1 MSAPRSSP
9 RVLIVD
15 DEADLREL
23 LEITLLKMGLD
34 VDSAENLAQARAY
47 LAQAQGPADAGG
59 SGGNGGNGGNGG
71 AAGPG
76 PYALV
81 LTDMRLPDGLGLE
94 LVREVSATFR
104 NTPIAVV
111 TAYGSADNAVVALK
125 AGAFDYISKPVA
137 LDQLRVMVQSALRL
151 NAPPAETP
159 GAAPREAS
167 RLKGES
173 AVMQA
178 LRAQIARLARSMAP
192 IAINGES
199 GSGKELAAREIH
211 AQSSRAGKPFIAV
224 NCGAIPEAL
233 MEAEFF
239 GYRKGAFTGAA
250 DERDGFFQAAN
261 GGTLML
267 DEVADLPLAMQVK
280 LLRAIQE
287 RRVRKIGATAE
298 EAVDVRIISAT
309 HKNLEQLVEQG
320 AFRQDLFYRLN
331 VIELSL
337 PPLRER
343 ADDLG
348 VLTDAILARLGTFD
362 QKVVLGPGVLDA
374 LRGYAFPGNVRELEN
389 ILERALAFANDGVI
403 EVRDLALKG
412 NRAAD
417 MPPGYVPPPA
427 ELRADAAAAPAG
439 AAQAAPVRAPSAV
452 PQGFMPLPGAPER
465 TAPPAGAYPAG
476 AHPTG
481 THPAGIHPAGANPAG
496 APAAPAASVAHAAHV
511 TPASDGAGA
520 AARPAPPL
528 PPLDALPSNLPDY
541 LAQVERDIIMRA
553 LAQTQYNRTQAASL
567 LGISFRQLR
576 YQMQK
581 LNIQEP
587 EA

>member
-1 MSAPRSSP
+1 MSVPRSSP
-9 RVLIVD
+9 RVLVVD

-34 VDSAENLAQARAY
+34 VDSAETLKEARAF
-47 LAQAQGPADAGG
+47 LAKTE
-59 SGGNGGNGGNGG
+59 
-71 AAGPG
+71 
-76 PYALV
+76 YALV

-94 LVREVSATFR
+94 LVREVCAAYK

-111 TAYGSADNAVVALK
+111 TAFGSADNAVVALK
-125 AGAFDYISKPVA
+125 AGAFDYVSKPVA
-137 LDQLRVMVQSALRL
+137 LDQLRTMVQSALRL
-151 NAPPAETP
+151 NAPPEQQAP
-159 GAAPREAS
+159 AAAPAS

-173 AVMQA
+173 AVIQA

-211 AQSSRAGKPFIAV
+211 AQSSRAGKAFIAV

-287 RRVRKIGATAE
+287 RRVRKIGATSE
-298 EAVDVRIISAT
+298 EPVDVRIISAT
-309 HKNLEQLVEQG
+309 HKNLAQCVENG
-320 AFRQDLFYRLN
+320 SFRQDLFYRLN

-343 ADDLG
+343 LDDLG
-348 VLTDAILARLGTFD
+348 VLTDAILERLGTFEHR
-362 QKVVLGPGVLDA
+362 VVLGEGVLAA
-374 LRGYAFPGNVRELEN
+374 LRGYSFPGNVRELEN

-403 EVRDLALKG
+403 EVGDLALKG
-412 NRAAD
+412 ARVVEASVPLPTPSLSGQVLAAS
-417 MPPGYVPPPA
+417 
-427 ELRADAAAAPAG
+427 EAAAFGLAPGGEDAVGAG
-439 AAQAAPVRAPSAV
+439 PGQAAALAEAPQPSSVPAAPV
-452 PQGFMPLPGAPER
+452 
-465 TAPPAGAYPAG
+465 
-476 AHPTG
+476 
-481 THPAGIHPAGANPAG
+481 
-496 APAAPAASVAHAAHV
+496 
-511 TPASDGAGA
+511 
-520 AARPAPPL
+520 PPL
-528 PPLDALPSNLPDY
+528 PPLDTLPSNLPDY
-541 LAQVERDIIMRA
+541 LAQIERDIIMRA
-553 LAQTQYNRTQAASL
+553 LAQTQYNRTQAAQL

>member
-1 MSAPRSSP
+1 MSVVRSSP
-9 RVLIVD
+9 RVLVVD

-34 VDSAENLAQARAY
+34 VDSAENLAQARAF
-47 LAQAQGPADAGG
+47 LLQHD
-59 SGGNGGNGGNGG
+59 
-71 AAGPG
+71 
-76 PYALV
+76 YALV

-94 LVREVSATFR
+94 LVREVVASHK

-111 TAYGSADNAVVALK
+111 TAFGSADNAVVALK
-125 AGAFDYISKPVA
+125 AGAFDYVSKPVA
-137 LDQLRVMVQSALRL
+137 LDQLRIMVQSALRL
-151 NAPPAETP
+151 TAPV
-159 GAAPREAS
+159 GAQAPSATAPAS
-167 RLKGES
+167 RLRGES
-173 AVMQA
+173 AVIQA

-211 AQSSRAGKPFIAV
+211 AQSSRAGKAFIAV

-287 RRVRKIGATAE
+287 RRVRKIGATSE
-298 EAVDVRIISAT
+298 EPVDVRIISAT
-309 HKNLEQLVEQG
+309 HKNLAQCVEQG
-320 AFRQDLFYRLN
+320 SFRQDLFYRLN

-343 ADDLG
+343 LDDLG
-348 VLTDAILARLGTFD
+348 VLTDAILERLGTFEH
-362 QKVVLGPGVLDA
+362 KVVLGEGVLAA

-403 EVRDLALKG
+403 EVGDLALKG
-412 NRAAD
+412 ARMVEAVVPLPTPALDGLLLAASEVAAFSR
-417 MPPGYVPPPA
+417 PAPSLVPPTAGIAATP
-427 ELRADAAAAPAG
+427 AAAAAAAAG
-439 AAQAAPVRAPSAV
+439 LAPAPVPS
-452 PQGFMPLPGAPER
+452 E
-465 TAPPAGAYPAG
+465 
-476 AHPTG
+476 
-481 THPAGIHPAGANPAG
+481 
-496 APAAPAASVAHAAHV
+496 
-511 TPASDGAGA
+511 
-520 AARPAPPL
+520 PPL
-528 PPLDALPSNLPDY
+528 PVLDVLPSNLPDY
-541 LAQVERDIIMRA
+541 LARIERDIILRA
-553 LAQTQYNRTQAASL
+553 LAQTQYNRTQAAQL

-581 LNIQEP
+581 LQIQEP
-587 EA
+587 EG